1 MTLSSPKFELPAFRR
16 LRVYAFDPSLALR
29 LQTLDIN
36 EITLR
41 VPWDG
46 DPETGKLARGP
57 VGEYLEVVDVD
68 PSSCVAYPPVDLDDP
83 SLLAQDGF
91 TPSEGNPQF
100 HQQMVYAVAM
110 ATIMRFERALGRVAL
125 WAPRW
130 EDPWQSPTDQ
140 RQDQFVRRLR
150 LYPHA
155 LRERNAYYSQE
166 RKAILFG
173 YFPVQLKDANNTPGT
188 TVFTCLSYDIVAHEV
203 THALL
208 DGIHPRFSESTNPD
222 ALAFH
227 EAFADIVALLQRFSY
242 PEVLQDQIARTR
254 GRLDT
259 ENLLAE
265 LAQQFG
271 RATGHG
277 GALRDALGEEEDGV
291 WKRHKPNPRLL
302 EAEMEPHA
310 RGAVLVAA
318 IFGAFLLVYGKRT
331 EDLFRIATQ
340 GTGVLPEGSINPDL
354 AARLAQEAAFCAD
367 GLLQMCIRALDYC
380 PPVNITFGDYLRAIV
395 TAHANL
401 DPEDTLGYR
410 VAMIESF
417 RQWGIYPR
425 GIRSMSPG
433 ALIWP
438 SGSEVIAKAAHN
450 AKRKRTPKKNK
461 NGVGRPSRQA
471 IKYAR
476 DESEKAIRK
485 LLSQTYR
492 YRHDTG
498 KTSKVRLRMLDLS
511 SDREQVWKVMSENR
525 RAVWDWFLHK
535 EGRKYAK
542 AFGIILGRAPR
553 TVFRDEKGNPSVEIH
568 SVRTAL
574 RRDARGAIITDLVV
588 ELTQRRGGYFKK
600 EDQKKAEQ
608 QPHPKKVKTRRE
620 AKKFN
625 PMPDFKYRAGCT
637 IVIDTTNNVF
647 RHIIRTRGDVADE
660 NEFDQLR
667 KFLTGDADPS
677 ASAFAGTRGSSLR
690 EAQPGL
696 YEPFALLHRGGVE
709 E

>member
-1 MTLSSPKFELPAFRR
+1 MSSPKFELPAFRR

-291 WKRHKPNPRLL
+291 WNDTNRTHVSSKPRWSHMRAVPSWWQRFSERFCSSTVSGPKISFASRRRAQASCPR
-302 EAEMEPHA
+302 A
-310 RGAVLVAA
+310 
-318 IFGAFLLVYGKRT
+318 
-331 EDLFRIATQ
+331 
-340 GTGVLPEGSINPDL
+340 
-354 AARLAQEAAFCAD
+354 
-367 GLLQMCIRALDYC
+367 
-380 PPVNITFGDYLRAIV
+380 
-395 TAHANL
+395 
-401 DPEDTLGYR
+401 
-410 VAMIESF
+410 
-417 RQWGIYPR
+417 
-425 GIRSMSPG
+425 
-433 ALIWP
+433 ALIQTSQP
-438 SGSEVIAKAAHN
+438 GSL
-450 AKRKRTPKKNK
+450 KK
-461 NGVGRPSRQA
+461 P
-471 IKYAR
+471 
-476 DESEKAIRK
+476 
-485 LLSQTYR
+485 
-492 YRHDTG
+492 
-498 KTSKVRLRMLDLS
+498 
-511 SDREQVWKVMSENR
+511 
-525 RAVWDWFLHK
+525 
-535 EGRKYAK
+535 
-542 AFGIILGRAPR
+542 
-553 TVFRDEKGNPSVEIH
+553 
-568 SVRTAL
+568 
-574 RRDARGAIITDLVV
+574 
-588 ELTQRRGGYFKK
+588 
-600 EDQKKAEQ
+600 
-608 QPHPKKVKTRRE
+608 
-620 AKKFN
+620 
-625 PMPDFKYRAGCT
+625 
-637 IVIDTTNNVF
+637 
-647 RHIIRTRGDVADE
+647 
-660 NEFDQLR
+660 
-667 KFLTGDADPS
+667 PS
-677 ASAFAGTRGSSLR
+677 APTAFSKCASARSTIAH
-690 EAQPGL
+690 Q
-696 YEPFALLHRGGVE
+696 
-709 E
+709 

>member
-1 MTLSSPKFELPAFRR
+1 LALRSPQFETPPFRR
-16 LRVYAFDPSLALR
+16 LRVFAFDPSLALR

-46 DPETGKLARGP
+46 DPETGKLAKGP
-57 VGEYLEVVDVD
+57 IGEYLEVVDVD

-83 SLLAQDGF
+83 RLLAQDGF

-130 EDPWQSPTDQ
+130 EDQWQSPTDQ
-140 RQDQFVRRLR
+140 KQNQFVRRLR

-173 YFPVQLKDANNTPGT
+173 YFPVQLKDADNTPGT

-242 PEVLQDQIARTR
+242 PEVLRDQIARTR

-271 RATGHG
+271 RATGHR
-277 GALRDALGEEEDGV
+277 GALRDALGESKDGV
-291 WKRHKPNPRLL
+291 WERLKPNPRRY
-302 EAEMEPHA
+302 ETEMEPHT
-310 RGAVLVAA
+310 RGAILVAA
-318 IFGAFLLVYGKRT
+318 IFGAFLLLYGKRT

-340 GTGVLPEGSINPDL
+340 GTGILPEGSIHPDL
-354 AARLAQEAAFCAD
+354 AYRLAQEAATCAET
-367 GLLQMCIRALDYC
+367 LLLMCIRALDYC

-395 TAHANL
+395 TAQASI
-401 DPEDTLGYR
+401 DPDDTLGYR
-410 VAMIESF
+410 VAVIENF

-425 GIRSMSPG
+425 GIRSMSPD

-438 SGSEVIAKAAHN
+438 SGSEVIARTAH
-450 AKRKRTPKKNK
+450 KFRRSRKKNS
-461 NGVGRPSRQA
+461 VGRPPKQA
-471 IKYAR
+471 IRRAR
-476 DESEKAIRK
+476 DESEKDIKK
-485 LLSQTYR
+485 LLGQTYR
-492 YRHDTG
+492 YRDDTG
-498 KTSKVRLRMLDLS
+498 KRSEVRLRMLDLS

-535 EGRKYAK
+535 EGKKYAK

-553 TVFRDEKGNPSVEIH
+553 TVFRDENGDPSVEVH

-574 RRDARGAIITDLVV
+574 RRDGRGGIITDLVV
-588 ELTQRRGGYFKK
+588 ELTQRRGGYFSEK
-600 EDQKKAEQ
+600 DQKNAEKQ
-608 QPHPKKVKTRRE
+608 TKLKKVKTRKE
-620 AKKFN
+620 VKKLN
-625 PMPDFKYRAGCT
+625 PVPDFKYRAGCT
-637 IVIDTTNNVF
+637 IVIDTTNYVF
-647 RHIIRTRGDVADE
+647 RHIIRTHGHVADQD
-660 NEFDQLR
+660 EFEQVR
-667 KFLTGDADPS
+667 AFLTGDADPS
-677 ASAFAGTRGSSLR
+677 ASAFAGLRGSSLR
-690 EAQPGL
+690 VQQPGL
-696 YEPFALLHRGGVE
+696 YEPFALLHRGVAE
-709 E
+709 D